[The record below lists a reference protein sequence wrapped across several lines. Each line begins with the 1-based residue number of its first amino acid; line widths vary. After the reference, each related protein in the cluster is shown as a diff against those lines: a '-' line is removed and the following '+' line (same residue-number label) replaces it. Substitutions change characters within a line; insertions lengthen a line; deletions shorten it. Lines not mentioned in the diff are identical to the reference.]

1 MEIAFLEVLIDL
13 FDSCSPILTV
23 MLSYKE
29 MINTTNPST
38 DVFHYHIHTDRRG
51 KIVSITNLK
60 PGTHYFYTIR
70 VFNNTNLITE
80 AVNGEFTTQPEDDDD
95 NDEFSDTSNYNDHAD
110 YDIIL

>member
-1 MEIAFLEVLIDL
+1 
-13 FDSCSPILTV
+13 